1 MPSLAHEALATLMHL
16 TVHRRMPHDDEGM
29 LAELTAAQLR
39 PRSFAPPRSLDR
51 HVSLRVGVR
60 HGWRTYEMAPWGP
73 RLPAHRVVYFHG
85 GGYVGE
91 IDPNH
96 WSVCRRIATLT
107 PARVVVPIYPV
118 APGTTAEVTVPT
130 AAAIAADV
138 IADAILGGGDAPLV
152 SLLGGSESGGLGLG
166 GGQVVEEGQIAAPRL
181 VLIAPW
187 VDATMTHSDIDVVG
201 ARDPMLSIPRLTR
214 AGELYAGH
222 LAVSDPRVSPIN
234 GSMTGLG
241 PMTIFAGTR
250 DLLLPDARR
259 LRGRGPGGG
268 LGRGDYAGGG
278 LSHVFPILP
287 LPEARQARRA
297 IVGAIRWPG

>member
-39 PRSFAPPRSLDR
+39 PRSFSPPRSLDR

-138 IADAILGGGDAPLV
+138 IADAILGGGDASLV
-152 SLLGGSESGGLGLG
+152 TLMGDSAGGGLALAVA
-166 GGQVVEEGQIAAPRL
+166 QALRDEQIAAPRL

-259 LRGRGPGGG
+259 LRDAAREAGVAVEYHEGEG
-268 LGRGDYAGGG
+268 LI
-278 LSHVFPILP
+278 HVFPILP